1 MPFSHS
7 INRVS
12 KTLELIYK
20 DVWGPSPI
28 FSINRFKYYVF
39 FLDAFTRYTWLFPI
53 YRKSDVYATFKQFQL
68 HVERLFDCKIK
79 IVQSDWGGEYHSLQ
93 KFLQSLGIHH
103 RLSCSHTRQQN
114 SAIERKHRHIV
125 ETGLALLSHAHIP
138 LKHWDDAFLTACYL
152 INRLPTPLF
161 NHTTPYKALFHSPP
175 NYSLLKVFGCA
186 CWPNLRPYNSN
197 KLQPC
202 SFRCVFLGYSP
213 IHKGYKCLHISLG
226 RVYIPRDVVFEDKI
240 FSFNIGPP
248 PTVPATTSLHG
259 LPLLTVPII
268 SPSPQPNPN
277 SPPQNPQNPPSSPN
291 SIDTIALPNPF
302 SSPPFLPIS
311 SHQMVTRSKAHITK
325 PKVFHDGTVRYPL
338 PHALLTESGQSP
350 MEPTCYT
357 ISMKDPQWRA
367 AMNSEFD
374 ALLKNRTWQ
383 LVSPHNARNIIGCK

>member
-28 FSINRFKYYVF
+28 CSINRFKYYVS
-39 FLDAFTRYTWLFPI
+39 FLDAFTHYTWLFPI

-79 IVQSDWGGEYHSLQ
+79 IIQSDWGGEYHSLQ

-114 SAIERKHRHIV
+114 GAIERKHCHII
-125 ETGLALLSHAHIP
+125 ETALALLSHAHIP

-161 NHTTPYKALFHSPP
+161 NHTTPYKAPFHSPP

-197 KLQPC
+197 KLQPR
-202 SFRCVFLGYSP
+202 SFRCVFLGYNL

-226 RVYIPRDVVFEDKI
+226 WVYISRDKKKYFHSI
-240 FSFNIGPP
+240 
-248 PTVPATTSLHG
+248 LG
-259 LPLLTVPII
+259 LLQLF
-268 SPSPQPNPN
+268 Q
-277 SPPQNPQNPPSSPN
+277 
-291 SIDTIALPNPF
+291 
-302 SSPPFLPIS
+302 
-311 SHQMVTRSKAHITK
+311 
-325 PKVFHDGTVRYPL
+325 PL
-338 PHALLTESGQSP
+338 PHSMGFPYSLYLLFPQAHNPTQILLPKTHKILLLPQIPSTLLPSLILPRLHPFSPSLLTKWSLVPKPTSP
-350 MEPTCYT
+350 NPKFSTMVLCVTLFLMRCSPNL
-357 ISMKDPQWRA
+357 ISPQWSRPA
-367 AMNSEFD
+367 IR
-374 ALLKNRTWQ
+374 L
-383 LVSPHNARNIIGCK
+383 P